1 MKTVLITGASR
12 GIGRAIAKEFAKKG
26 YNVCI
31 NCVRERARL
40 DELSAEI
47 QSLGTNAADYSGFGV
62 AEHNGANASGLNGAG
77 VAEYIGD
84 VSDVEFV
91 KDMFADIKKRF
102 GGIDVLVNNAGISL
116 VGLFTDMSDENWRHI
131 CGVNL
136 DGVIWCSREAARLMI
151 ENKSGKI
158 INISSMWGQVGA
170 SCEVAYSAT
179 KGAVDAFTKALAKEL
194 APSNIQ
200 VNAVSCGVIDTD
212 MNKCFTEEERAALME
227 EIPAGRFGTPEEV
240 AELVVSLCEG
250 KEYLT
255 GQIIRMDGGMI

>member
-12 GIGRAIAKEFAKKG
+12 GIGRAIASEFAKKG

-31 NCVRERARL
+31 NCVQRKERL
-40 DELSAEI
+40 DSLSLEI
-47 QSLGTNAADYSGFGV
+47 KGVAADVS
-62 AEHNGANASGLNGAG
+62 
-77 VAEYIGD
+77 EYIGD
-84 VSDVEFV
+84 VADADFV
-91 KDMFADIKKRF
+91 RKMFADIKKKYGR
-102 GGIDVLVNNAGISL
+102 IDILVNNAGISL
-116 VGLFTDMSDENWRHI
+116 IGLFTDMKDEEWRKV

-136 DGVIWCSREAARLMI
+136 DGIIWCSREASRMMI
-151 ENKSGKI
+151 EEKSGKI

-200 VNAVSCGVIDTD
+200 VNAVSLGVIDTD
-212 MNKCFTEEERAALME
+212 MNRCFSEKERNALID
-227 EIPAGRFGTPEEV
+227 EIPAGRFGTPEEA

>member
-12 GIGRAIAKEFAKKG
+12 GIGRAVALAFAKKG

-31 NCVRERARL
+31 NCVHQKTLL
-40 DELSAEI
+40 DSLSAEM
-47 QSLGTNAADYSGFGV
+47 QGV
-62 AEHNGANASGLNGAG
+62 AAS
-77 VAEYIGD
+77 VSQYVGD
-84 VSDVEFV
+84 VSDADFV
-91 KDMFADIKKRF
+91 KKMFADIKKKY
-102 GGIDVLVNNAGISL
+102 GSIDILVNNAGISL
-116 VGLFTDMSDENWRHI
+116 VGLFTDMSDEEWRKV

-136 DGVIWCSREAARLMI
+136 DGVIWCSREATRMMV
-151 ENKSGKI
+151 EEKSGKI

-200 VNAVSCGVIDTD
+200 VNAVSLGVIDTD
-212 MNKCFTEEERAALME
+212 MNRCFSEEERSALMD
-227 EIPAGRFGTPEEV
+227 EIPAGRFGTPEEA